1 MVKSLTK
8 VGNSHAILLDRAIMD
23 LLGLD
28 EKSRVTLTVSGGS
41 LIVTP
46 VEPVADQEKFEAAAE
61 RAEKKF
67 ANLLKQLA

>member
-8 VGNSHAILLDRAIMD
+8 VGNSHAIVLDRTIMN

-28 EKSRVTLTVSGGS
+28 ERSQVDLVVHGSS

-46 VEPVADQEKFEAAAE
+46 VRPTADRQRFEAAAE

-67 ANLLKQLA
+67 SNLLSRLA